1 MVASALLVVLLTQSA
16 PAPDARA
23 VQTYLRAASGLYQT
37 LEYERALEQLK
48 RARTVS
54 SGVSDDAVIARY
66 EGIVLFDMGQREEAV
81 AAFKEALYLEPD
93 ATLPLR
99 VSPKIADAFEATRLK
114 VKKELAP
121 LLAKRQA
128 EDQARLEAQRAHAA
142 REAVAAKDAQAARDA
157 AARAEAERR
166 AALPAAPTPAPV
178 EPAASAA
185 PKKVPLTP
193 LVLGA
198 GALVAAATATVFGV
212 LAEQQI
218 GLARSASFQVDTVM
232 ALERAQL
239 PATVANIAWA
249 VAGAAAVAALIAWLA
264 GAP

>member
-1 MVASALLVVLLTQSA
+1 LLVVLLAQPV
-16 PAPDARA
+16 PAADARA

-48 RARTVS
+48 RARSVS

-93 ATLPLR
+93 ASLPLR
-99 VSPKIADAFEATRLK
+99 VSPKITDAFEATRLK

-128 EDQARLEAQRAHAA
+128 EEQARLEAQRAQ
-142 REAVAAKDAQAARDA
+142 AAKEAQAARDA

-166 AALPAAPTPAPV
+166 AALPPASTPV
-178 EPAASAA
+178 DPAVSAE

-193 LVLGA
+193 IVLGA
-198 GALVAAATATVFGV
+198 GALVAAATATLFGV

-232 ALERAQL
+232 ALQRAQL

-249 VAGAAAVAALIAWLA
+249 VAGTAAVAALIAWLA